1 MKNNN
6 SKILEEGLLELN
18 LSMTDQQAAQFQYFA
33 EELISWNSKF
43 NLTAINTMKDIYT
56 LHFLDSISA
65 IPFSNTIISSNF
77 SICDIGTGAGF
88 PGIPIKILYPD
99 TQLTLVESSKK
110 KCTFLQHITTEL
122 QLTNVEIIS
131 ERIEEIG
138 QNALYRESF
147 DLVTARAVSKISTL
161 LEYGIPLIKLN
172 GILLDYSK
180 EDLIRNHENLNQ
192 ISHLLGGSSLYIH
205 KINSSFLDN
214 DKVVIKIQKLS
225 STENRYP
232 RKNGIPSKRPL

>member
-56 LHFLDSISA
+56 LHFLDQISA
-65 IPFSNTIISSNF
+65 IPFSNTIISPNF

-88 PGIPIKILYPD
+88 PGIPIKILYPESK
-99 TQLTLVESSKK
+99 LTLIESSKK

-131 ERIEEIG
+131 DRIEEIG
-138 QNALYRESF
+138 QNELYRESF

-161 LEYGIPLIKLN
+161 LEYGIPLVL
-172 GILLDYSK
+172 S
-180 EDLIRNHENLNQ
+180 LIH
-192 ISHLLGGSSLYIH
+192 I
-205 KINSSFLDN
+205 
-214 DKVVIKIQKLS
+214 
-225 STENRYP
+225 
-232 RKNGIPSKRPL
+232 